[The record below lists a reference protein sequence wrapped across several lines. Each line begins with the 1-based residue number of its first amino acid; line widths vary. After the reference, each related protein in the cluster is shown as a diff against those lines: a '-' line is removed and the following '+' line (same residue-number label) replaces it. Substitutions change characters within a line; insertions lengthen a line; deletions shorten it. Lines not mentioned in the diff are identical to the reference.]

1 MLSGAAFLLLS
12 LLMVAGIGWQLL
24 AQQGRQR
31 AEIDRRLGL
40 IEAGVGAGAGAA
52 AATTPRR
59 TVLSVPDAVA
69 PLLAQAQIEL
79 TTRALGILGGL
90 LLLTAL
96 AALLAAGPVAA
107 LAVIAG
113 VPLGLLGWVRR
124 RARQRVEALIEA
136 LPYYIDAVRQMQAI
150 GHSLAQAME
159 RALADAPAIVQ
170 SFIAPVARRLDLG
183 APVADAMQMLAERL
197 RVPEISMLAA
207 AIRTNM
213 RYGGSISAV
222 LLNLSNILRE
232 RIRIKREL
240 KAAISE
246 ARISGRVL
254 VAMPLVAMALLVAM
268 NPSYVDFFLHDPR
281 GARLAALAVALQGLG
296 MLVMR
301 RVMRLSF

>member
-1 MLSGAAFLLLS
+1 MLSGAAFLALALLI
-12 LLMVAGIGWQLL
+12 LTGIGWVLL
-24 AQQGRQR
+24 AER
-31 AEIDRRLGL
+31 ARERAVIDRRLGF
-40 IEAGVGAGAGAA
+40 APAA
-52 AATTPRR
+52 VTYRR
-59 TVLSVPDAVA
+59 VALSVPDSVA
-69 PLLAQAQIEL
+69 PLLAQAQIEV
-79 TTRALGILGGL
+79 TARTIGMFGGML
-90 LLLTAL
+90 ALLTL
-96 AALLAAGPVAA
+96 FALLAAGPVAA
-107 LAVIAG
+107 LAVAIG

-124 RARQRVEALIEA
+124 RAQRRVEALIEA
-136 LPYYIDAVRQMQAI
+136 LPYYIDAVRQMQAV
-150 GHSLAQAME
+150 GNSLAQALE
-159 RALADAPAIVQ
+159 RALADAPAVVQ
-170 SFIAPVARRLDLG
+170 SHVAPVARRLELG

-254 VAMPLVAMALLVAM
+254 IVMPLVAMAALVAM
-268 NPSYVDFFLHDPR
+268 NPSYVDFFLSDPR
-281 GARLAALAVALQGLG
+281 GHKLAIVALALQAMG

-301 RVMRLSF
+301 RVMRLAF

>member
-1 MLSGAAFLLLS
+1 MLSGAAFLTLS
-12 LLMVAGIGWQLL
+12 LLIVAGIGWALL
-24 AQQGRQR
+24 VERARQR

-40 IEAGVGAGAGAA
+40 ASGAVARRRVVLAA
-52 AATTPRR
+52 
-59 TVLSVPDAVA
+59 PDAVA
-69 PLLAQAQIEL
+69 PLLAQAQIEM
-79 TTRALGILGGL
+79 TARAMGIFSGALG
-90 LLLTAL
+90 L
-96 AALLAAGPVAA
+96 AALVALVAAGPVAA
-107 LAVIAG
+107 LAVVAG
-113 VPLGLLGWVRR
+113 VPVGVLGWVRR
-124 RARQRVEALIEA
+124 RARRRMEALIEA
-136 LPYYIDAVRQMQAI
+136 LPYYIDAVRQMQAV
-150 GHSLAQAME
+150 GNSLAQALE
-159 RALADAPAIVQ
+159 RALADAPLIVQ
-170 SFIAPVARRLDLG
+170 DFIAPVARRLELG

-254 VAMPLVAMALLVAM
+254 IVMPLVAMAALVAM
-268 NPSYVDFFLHDPR
+268 NPGYVDFFVKNPR
-281 GARLAALAVALQGLG
+281 GHQLGVVAVVLQAMG

-301 RVMRLSF
+301 RVMRLAF